1 MSEQS
6 MTVRSVIS
14 LRRARA
20 VARAMTL
27 PQQRKEETRARILEA
42 AYRVFAR
49 RGYEAATVEEITA
62 ECGIAKGALY
72 SHFASKEEL
81 FRTILL
87 EHVRRRTVE
96 TAARLERQLPLR
108 ESILRIIEAS
118 WATCRADP
126 IWSPLF
132 MEFWALASRNEWG
145 RAAVAALFDH
155 CSGALAR
162 FLSGAKRA
170 GLVRSDLDVWR
181 AARLILAVNDGLV
194 LQWQTQPDKVDPE
207 EFLGAM
213 ADMITGYLTAEN
225 RGVSGG
231 PDNKTL
237 GSG

>member
-1 MSEQS
+1 M
-6 MTVRSVIS
+6 
-14 LRRARA
+14 ARGL
-20 VARAMTL
+20 TL
-27 PQQRKEETRARILEA
+27 PQQRKEETRVRILEA
-42 AYRVFAR
+42 AHRVFAR

-72 SHFASKEEL
+72 GHFASKEEL

-87 EHVRRRTVE
+87 EHVRRRTAE
-96 TAARLERQLPLR
+96 TAARLAPELPLR

-126 IWSPLF
+126 IWSP
-132 MEFWALASRNEWG
+132 WTLATRNEWA
-145 RAAVAALFDH
+145 REAVAALFDH
-155 CSGALAR
+155 CSAALAR

-170 GLVRSDLDVWR
+170 GLVRSDLDPQR
-181 AARLILAVNDGLV
+181 AARLLLAVNDGLV

-207 EFLGAM
+207 EFLGPM

-225 RGVSGG
+225 QVVSGG